1 VPVGGTTGQVLSKID
16 GTNYN
21 TQWSDPVASVSALT
35 DVDEG
40 AGFQD
45 GDILIYDGTGLVWVP
60 GAPAAGAKGGGDD
73 KVFWENDKTVD
84 TNYSI
89 TAGQNAGT
97 FGPVTIQ
104 SGITVTIPA
113 GSEWSIV

>member
-1 VPVGGTTGQVLSKID
+1 M
-16 GTNYN
+16 
-21 TQWSDPVASVSALT
+21 
-35 DVDEG
+35 
-40 AGFQD
+40 
-45 GDILIYDGTGLVWVP
+45 WVP

-73 KVFWENDKTVD
+73 KVFWENDQTVD
-84 TNYSI
+84 TDYSI
-89 TAGQNAGT
+89 TSGQNAGT